1 MFKHLMARL
10 LILILILTM
19 IFIPCSV
26 SAAATPTSGVDEENQ
41 INNEQNV
48 SNQEETIIDNEIVP
62 LSQLFNIENLIPKP
76 EYKIGYTKTQVNVR
90 KNPNKK
96 SKVLTVF
103 YFNKKVKYCKYNKK
117 WVQIKY
123 KKNIAYI
130 YKKYISKKKNKYIDY
145 SVPNYTG
152 YKSWMPYTAITASG
166 SPQYKVQHEYAYTG
180 NYGIRMVKDRYC
192 VAIGSYF
199 NTHIGQFFD
208 LILANGTVIKCIKGD
223 EKANQDTDSANIFS
237 RNGCCSE
244 FLIDR
249 GSLASSIRTSG
260 DTSSACK
267 DWQSKV
273 VKIRVYKR
281 KLF

>member
-10 LILILILTM
+10 LVLILILTM
-19 IFIPCSV
+19 IFVPCSI

-41 INNEQNV
+41 INNEQNI
-48 SNQEETIIDNEIVP
+48 SNQEETIDNEVIP
-62 LSQLFNIENLIPKP
+62 LSQLFNIKVFIPKP
-76 EYKIGYTKTQVNVR
+76 EYKTGYTKTQVNVR

-145 SVPNYTG
+145 SVPNHTG

-166 SPQYKVQHEYAYTG
+166 SPQYKVQHEYAHTG

-199 NTHIGQFFD
+199 NARIGQFFD
-208 LILANGTVIKCIKGD
+208 LILANGTIIKCIKGD

-237 RNGCCSE
+237 SNGCCSE

-267 DWQSKV
+267 NWQSKV